1 MTLVHS
7 DARGRL
13 SLGKI
18 VQADRDY
25 RVTTSPFGTVTLE
38 PVTVIS
44 DYERRVLSNTELVE
58 ALQAAN
64 GQIERGEVRTMT
76 RRPARQRA

>member
-44 DYERRVLSNTELVE
+44 DYERRVLSNTGLVE

>member
-25 RVTTSPFGTVTLE
+25 RVTTSPHGTVTLE

-44 DYERRVLSNTELVE
+44 DYEAKVLANKPLVE
-58 ALQAAN
+58 ALDIAAA
-64 GQIERGEVRTMT
+64 QVERGEVHTVT
-76 RRPARQRA
+76 RRRRLTPA

>member
-25 RVTTSPFGTVTLE
+25 RVTTSPHGTVTLE

-44 DYERRVLSNTELVE
+44 DYEKKVLSNAALVE
-58 ALQAAN
+58 ALDAAAA
-64 GQIERGEVRTMT
+64 EVARGEVRTRT
-76 RRPARQRA
+76 RRDRPTQA

>member
-1 MTLVHS
+1 MTLVHA

-18 VQADRDY
+18 IQADRDY
-25 RVTTSPFGTVTLE
+25 RVSTSPHGTVVLE

-44 DYERRVLSNTELVE
+44 DYERNVLSNPELVT
-58 ALQAAN
+58 ALDNALAQV
-64 GQIERGEVRTMT
+64 ERGEVRSRSELP
-76 RRPARQRA
+76 RRR